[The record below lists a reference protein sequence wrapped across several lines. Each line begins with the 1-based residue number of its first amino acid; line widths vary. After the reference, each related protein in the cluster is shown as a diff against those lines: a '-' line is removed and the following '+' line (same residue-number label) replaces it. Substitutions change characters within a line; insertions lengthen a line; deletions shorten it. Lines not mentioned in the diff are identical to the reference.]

1 MKYRLIILAA
11 IAAAGLS
18 CTKEISRNHSAE
30 SDVLAS
36 KLIDNGSSDAIQGEL
51 LVKFDASTAEAI
63 SSGTSSFSAEGIDII
78 SLSLPSR

>member
-18 CTKEISRNHSAE
+18 CTKEISPNHSAE

-63 SSGTSSFSAEGIDII
+63 FRSLIIFS
-78 SLSLPSR
+78 